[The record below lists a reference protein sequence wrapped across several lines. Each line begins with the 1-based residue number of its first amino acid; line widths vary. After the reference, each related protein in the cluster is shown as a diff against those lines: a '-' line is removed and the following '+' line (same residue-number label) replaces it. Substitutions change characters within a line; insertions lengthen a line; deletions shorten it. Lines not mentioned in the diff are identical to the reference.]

1 MTSLSSIRGI
11 NFGLEIPD
19 HRSVYPTKVL
29 KYGECMISFWLE
41 IVGFCTGKK
50 NPRKPINLISVL
62 SLIFKSD
69 VTELSGNKELERWY
83 LSFSLHKKK
92 KGRERLTKLPIDKA
106 RKVF

>member
-1 MTSLSSIRGI
+1 MHDILLTG
-11 NFGLEIPD
+11 NCG
-19 HRSVYPTKVL
+19 VL
-29 KYGECMISFWLE
+29 YRHD
-41 IVGFCTGKK
+41 

-69 VTELSGNKELERWY
+69 VTELSGNKELERLY